1 MPTTESTNT
10 TDIETSATVEAAPEA
25 AEAIAAQ
32 TGFPADTPIRDMTPE
47 QELAYWRHQAREHER
62 KWQTAER
69 TDPAAA
75 KTAAELR
82 DLRRKAAEYDK
93 HVESQKSEQ
102 QKLTEAAEKARKE
115 AADTAAE
122 LARMKAA
129 VKHGLAEADLELL
142 ANVPA
147 DQVEARAELLAAR
160 LKGAIPPVA
169 PATALGNV
177 GSPVHETG
185 DQIKDLDAR
194 IAEADKARN
203 FALAIQL
210 KRQRAALAGAKN

>member
-1 MPTTESTNT
+1 MPTTESTST
-10 TDIETSATVEAAPEA
+10 TDTETPATVVATPDATEPTAAQPDTGDLA
-25 AEAIAAQ
+25 AEAAKWKALARKHEDQAKANADKARRLDALEEAA
-32 TGFPADTPIRDMTPE
+32 
-47 QELAYWRHQAREHER
+47 
-62 KWQTAER
+62 
-69 TDPAAA
+69 
-75 KTAAELR
+75 
-82 DLRRKAAEYDK
+82 
-93 HVESQKSEQ
+93 KSEQ

-160 LKGAIPPVA
+160 LKGAIPQVA

-177 GSPVHETG
+177 GTPVHETG